1 MEPIFL
7 VTSQKTRLSISVTS
21 TIFGIIWKRKVLC
34 NPGQLIQISF
44 QILEHRSQFTRE
56 ILQYLYTLFPLLYW
70 DVVTMAS
77 QTQHTLH
84 DFPVKLG
91 QCREDWIVRC
101 RVIWRNIY
109 ASKRQSCCCKII
121 FPKGQHCIW
130 LLLRTIF
137 PLFNDKWQLFGTL
150 NNIGK
155 HTNMFSCMM
164 KK

>member
-1 MEPIFL
+1 MEPNFL
-7 VTSQKTRLSISVTS
+7 ATSQKSRLSISVAS
-21 TIFGIIWKRKVLC
+21 TIFGIIWNLKVLY
-34 NPGQLIQISF
+34 NPDHLIQISF

-56 ILQYLYTLFPLLYW
+56 ILQCLYTLFPPLYW

-77 QTQHTLH
+77 QTRHTLH
-84 DFPVKLG
+84 DFPEKLG
-91 QCREDWIVRC
+91 QCREDWIVHC

-109 ASKRQSCCCKII
+109 ASKRQSCCWKII
-121 FPKGQHCIW
+121 FPKGIIVFGF
-130 LLLRTIF
+130 LLRTIF